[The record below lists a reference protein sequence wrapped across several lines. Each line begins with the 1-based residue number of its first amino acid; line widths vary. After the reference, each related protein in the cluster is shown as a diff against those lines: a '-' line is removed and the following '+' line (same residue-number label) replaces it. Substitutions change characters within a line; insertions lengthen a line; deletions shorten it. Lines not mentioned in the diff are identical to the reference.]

1 MSYYNPITTIAS
13 VGVQSTPI
21 PVTIVSNTAPTTR
34 VNGANLIQGDTWWDP
49 VNTDEHLY
57 IGSTGAG
64 NWNLVGLGAMTP
76 ATATQLGSVIIG
88 AGINVTGAGS
98 ISVSYAP
105 ALNPGATLWGR
116 YFNGTANVS
125 GNIDSVGVITG
136 VGNLVLKSGPTGAL
150 FFRCDSTTNQYMF
163 NNSDASAQ
171 GNLKFELLT
180 SNHTY
185 NFPDVTG
192 TVALT
197 V

>member
-64 NWNLVGLGAMTP
+64 TWNLVGLGAMTP
-76 ATATQLGSVIIG
+76 ATATHLGSVMIG

-98 ISVSYAP
+98 ISVSACL
-105 ALNPGATLWGR
+105 AVCHSGA
-116 YFNGTANVS
+116 
-125 GNIDSVGVITG
+125 
-136 VGNLVLKSGPTGAL
+136 AL
-150 FFRCDSTTNQYMF
+150 FARC
-163 NNSDASAQ
+163 
-171 GNLKFELLT
+171 
-180 SNHTY
+180 
-185 NFPDVTG
+185 
-192 TVALT
+192 
-197 V
+197 